1 MPSEDQQALRLRLD
15 KFMRRL
21 FFSVLIAITIF
32 VQPLSLF
39 AADLDVTPSQYK
51 VGKFFA
57 SKFCEAREGG
67 LSFDSSYKVAAEASV
82 WNRLKS
88 GAILDL
94 FKDENENEEV
104 YNAQMIKFAFSKIQK
119 DCPVPEE
126 YMANLPPIE

>member
-1 MPSEDQQALRLRLD
+1 MPSEDQQALRLRLVY
-15 KFMRRL
+15 FMRRL
-21 FFSVLIAITIF
+21 FFSVIIAITIF

-39 AADLDVTPSQYK
+39 AADMDVTPSQYK

-57 SKFCEAREGG
+57 SKFCEAREDG
-67 LSFDSSYKVAAEASV
+67 LSLESAFDFATDASV

-119 DCPVPEE
+119 DCPIPEE
-126 YMANLPPIE
+126 FIARLDSLE